1 VGRLIQFPIARVRRS
16 RRHSAVAFD
25 AFGELAMLERA
36 QMKLFA
42 LCACCAIIVTGALQL
57 AAG

>member
-1 VGRLIQFPIARVRRS
+1 
-16 RRHSAVAFD
+16 VAFN
-25 AFGELAMLERA
+25 AFGELATLERA